1 MYQETQRLSADFS
14 AEYTGEREWHYI
26 FKVMK
31 GETYNQ
37 EYPAQ
42 QGVHSFNSENRSS
55 ANKSKLRVQHHQTSF
70 TRKVKG
76 MCLSGK
82 EKTWLEIW
90 KL

>member
-1 MYQETQRLSADFS
+1 
-14 AEYTGEREWHYI
+14 
-26 FKVMK
+26 MK

-82 EKTWLEIW
+82 EKT
-90 KL
+90 